1 MTCKPKYTQQICKLS
16 QSSTRLKEQ
25 VAGPLQGRDPLRR
38 GGKSARKVSHGSSS
52 GGTEEADRN
61 EAKSH
66 AAKRRHEDARRD
78 TRRSMKRR
86 KRSRKP
92 SRRSEEKEPR
102 SRGHAKG
109 AGSAAHKKTERLQ
122 ELDELLV
129 KVIEGTGVP
138 RRKLP
143 INRPGERPR
152 SQEEQQRSEYK
163 KHLWRRLAGQLPM
176 YHALLENRREAGET
190 AEAGE
195 TLHTLAKMAR
205 HAAQEAGAAIIYRE
219 VWGQEITAQWIEAW
233 KLLEG
238 VGVRVEDTLR
248 GGGTREPKGR
258 SAEEESSEESSRTS
272 RSKSLRN
279 FIQEERD
286 KQRRERKLAIS
297 RQAFEKA
304 KKRTARSAEAD
315 ANWQ

>member
-1 MTCKPKYTQQICKLS
+1 M
-16 QSSTRLKEQ
+16 LKT
-25 VAGPLQGRDPLRR
+25 
-38 GGKSARKVSHGSSS
+38 VSPRYCGQSS
-52 GGTEEADRN
+52 GGQRPFITDKDSDGN
-61 EAKSH
+61 EN
-66 AAKRRHEDARRD
+66 
-78 TRRSMKRR
+78 
-86 KRSRKP
+86 P
-92 SRRSEEKEPR
+92 
-102 SRGHAKG
+102 
-109 AGSAAHKKTERLQ
+109 
-122 ELDELLV
+122 LV
-129 KVIEGTGVP
+129 GTKVIEGTEIP

-205 HAAQEAGAAIIYRE
+205 HAAQEAEAAIIYRK